1 LASIFFRFVD
11 WGKEDKLLDHSQR
24 LPPIPS

>member
-1 LASIFFRFVD
+1 MGRFVD